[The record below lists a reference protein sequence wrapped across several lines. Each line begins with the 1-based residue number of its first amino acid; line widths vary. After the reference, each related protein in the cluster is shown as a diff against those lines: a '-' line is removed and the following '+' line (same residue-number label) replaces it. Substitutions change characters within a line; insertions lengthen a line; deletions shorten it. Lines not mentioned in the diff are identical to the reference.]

1 LNTRVNPLFPSF
13 HVVSIMQEIAAQ
25 ALACAQLGFTHSTF
39 LFLAADTA
47 EAWVPAC
54 SPKALADL
62 ALGFSLY
69 RLPAQQLYDV
79 LLGSAVQQLPGF
91 DEVQLVRLLDGLAAR
106 EGLDVGPL
114 MAAILVSGV

>member
-1 LNTRVNPLFPSF
+1 
-13 HVVSIMQEIAAQ
+13 MQEIAAQ
-25 ALACAQLGFTHSTF
+25 VLACARLGFTHSTF
-39 LFLAADTA
+39 LSLAADTA
-47 EAWVPAC
+47 EGFVPAC

-79 LLGSAVQQLPGF
+79 LLASAVQQLQGF

-106 EGLDVGPL
+106 QGLDVGPL
-114 MAAILVSGV
+114 MMAFKVGAVWRIDSVG